1 MKVKVGDTVRI
12 IAGKDKGKE
21 GKVIKTLKAK
31 NKVVVEGLN
40 IIKKH
45 SKPTNTNDKGGI
57 FDIEAP
63 LHVSNVKV
71 ITDTKASKKAEKKET
86 KEVKTVKETA
96 KKTTPKEKKE
106 TAPKA
111 RKTAAKAPK
120 KASK

>member
-71 ITDTKASKKAEKKET
+71 ITDTKASKDVKKKET